1 MSDGPIVVTN
11 DDGIDSPGLT
21 ALVEA
26 LEPLGEVIVVAPAGN
41 QSAVGRSID
50 ARAGIDTHPLGYTV
64 EGSPAT
70 CVVTAATALD
80 IDPAIVVSGINKGA
94 NLGAPMLGR
103 SGTVGAAVE
112 AAYLGLPAVAVSAY
126 VPFERIQGDFH
137 DFAPEVAEFE
147 PAAATAHR
155 LTQRLLE
162 DGPLAGV
169 DYFNVNAPLVDDLQ
183 DTRVE
188 MTEPAP
194 GYFTTATRDGDHV
207 TLRDQ
212 QFEQLHTGELATDG
226 GTDRGVLAD
235 GRISVT
241 PLSLPASVPTTDDR
255 EAIAG
260 ELFDELPGDL
270 EVDIGTTAD
279 GTAGR

>member
-1 MSDGPIVVTN
+1 MTDGPIVVTN
-11 DDGIDSPGLT
+11 DDGIASPGLR

-26 LEPLGEVIVVAPAGN
+26 LEPLGEVIAVAPAGN

-50 ARAGIDTHPLGYTV
+50 ARAAIDTHPLGYAV

-80 IDPAIVVSGINKGA
+80 LEPAIVVSGINKGA

-147 PAAATAHR
+147 PAAATARR
-155 LTQRLLE
+155 LSQGLLE
-162 DGPLAGV
+162 DGPFAGV

-183 DTRVE
+183 DPRIE
-188 MTEPAP
+188 LTEPAP

-212 QFEQLHTGELATDG
+212 QFEQLHTGELATDA
-226 GTDRGVLAD
+226 GTDRGVLAA

-241 PLSLPASVPTTDDR
+241 PLSLPASVPLDDDR
-255 EAIAG
+255 KAIASR
-260 ELFDELPGDL
+260 LFDGQSAHL
-270 EVDIGTTAD
+270 EVDIGSTAD
-279 GTAGR
+279 GAAGR